1 MQCFPRRH
9 YQCHNTERDNTGLR
23 YSNPN
28 KNNDVTSSV
37 QVVREWKW
45 RMVFRL
51 ASRASKGAWARTY
64 QENEKSLF

>member
-9 YQCHNTERDNTGLR
+9 YHYHNTERDNTGLR

-37 QVVREWKW
+37 LVVRE
-45 RMVFRL
+45 
-51 ASRASKGAWARTY
+51 
-64 QENEKSLF
+64 

>member
-28 KNNDVTSSV
+28 TNNDVTSSV
-37 QVVREWKW
+37 LVVRE
-45 RMVFRL
+45 
-51 ASRASKGAWARTY
+51 
-64 QENEKSLF
+64 